1 MLYSSLAAFLDD
13 EDQLQLIRTNLL
25 STPCLWV
32 GNGFAFPAVTA
43 LQAPDSAPQLGS
55 PSPPGSAAADGAA
68 NSSGSALSMQLQQ
81 HQLLHLVSQSVQED
95 ASAVQTLQALRVP
108 QHWDFPA
115 YAIALAV
122 LAEQCADQALSQT
135 ELELSLQLA
144 DAAAAA
150 QQGANSVRLLQQD
163 HVTVAANAL
172 RASAAGPGGVFAP
185 GGPDLL
191 VLPDSDGFL
200 AAPSELYFNDA
211 AWLGAEGL
219 RLAHTSLRQDTAE
232 ALGVRSMRWV
242 QVADGFAGLHATGRL
257 VWLSASQ
264 QFGLWSGGVW
274 QRLRPPHGQSTAE
287 YYQIRAAV
295 QSLSPQV
302 PASFSHVVAS
312 LTVGCLRACQ
322 PLAGGSTRPATASP
336 KPSAAPQSMQPRLP
350 QLPSSA
356 AARPAQRTLAAPQQQ
371 D

>member
-1 MLYSSLAAFLDD
+1 MGTMFVKVSLVCAARASHLRTPSKRLHCHRRCHCALHLPSPPQVTDPQLQEQLEGAATVLYSSLAAFLDD
-13 EDQLQLIRTNLL
+13 EDQLQLIQTNLL

-55 PSPPGSAAADGAA
+55 PSPPGSAAADGAT
-68 NSSGSALSMQLQQ
+68 SSGSALSMQ
-81 HQLLHLVSQSVQED
+81 HQLLHLVPQSVQDD

-108 QHWDFPA
+108 RHWDFPA

-122 LAEQCADQALSQT
+122 FAEQCADQALSQT

-150 QQGANSVRLLQQD
+150 QQGANSTRLLQQD
-163 HVTVAANAL
+163 HVTIAANAL

-200 AAPSELYFNDA
+200 AAPSELYLNDA

-232 ALGVRSMRWV
+232 ALGVRSMRCV
-242 QVADGFAGLHATGRL
+242 PGADGFAGLHA
-257 VWLSASQ
+257 
-264 QFGLWSGGVW
+264 
-274 QRLRPPHGQSTAE
+274 
-287 YYQIRAAV
+287 
-295 QSLSPQV
+295 
-302 PASFSHVVAS
+302 
-312 LTVGCLRACQ
+312 
-322 PLAGGSTRPATASP
+322 AGGLFA
-336 KPSAAPQSMQPRLP
+336 
-350 QLPSSA
+350 
-356 AARPAQRTLAAPQQQ
+356 
-371 D
+371 